1 MFMQS
6 VFSAVFCSF
15 FFATMAELFDNA
27 AFAQNN
33 TKYSPLSIG
42 AGYGVTVAS
51 AGEQTITASSAGNLN
66 LNYNSS
72 PFTSMSLE
80 SQFGNLSGGN
90 AFKDAS
96 FKQFTNQYFALMVHA
111 DLQAG
116 EIVDHDENGFVNAFR
131 NFYVGT
137 GAGFVANN
145 IVSLNKN
152 VSGATSNYKLSSI
165 NFTVPFR
172 GGYEFKLYNKTGV
185 PHIKIDISYE
195 YVTVFGQGL
204 DGYIDAS
211 RASVPKFYNYISA
224 GIKIG
229 FGKARSYS
237 PDAVDSPTTTQ

>member
-1 MFMQS
+1 MFKQFAPAP
-6 VFSAVFCSF
+6 VLQLF
-15 FFATMAELFDNA
+15 FIAATTGLFNNA
-27 AFAQNN
+27 ALAQNT
-33 TKYSPLSIG
+33 TKYFSTSIG

-51 AGEQTITASSAGNLN
+51 AGEQTITASSAGNVN
-66 LNYNSS
+66 VNYNFS
-72 PFTSMSLE
+72 PFTSMSVE
-80 SQFGNLSGGN
+80 TQFGKLTGGN
-90 AFKDAS
+90 AVNDDS
-96 FKQFTNQYFALMVHA
+96 FKQFTNQYFALILHA
-111 DLQAG
+111 DLQVG
-116 EIVDHDENGFVNAFR
+116 EIIDHDESGFVNALR

-172 GGYEFKLYNKTGV
+172 GGYEFKVYDKTGV
-185 PHIKIDISYE
+185 PHLKFDISYE
-195 YVTVFGQGL
+195 YVTAFGQGL

-237 PDAVDSPTTTQ
+237 PDAVDSPKTTQ